1 MSSFTFLFTTSVL
14 GTKAHQNS
22 KMSLLNLS
30 DSESLILWC
39 WHVQK
44 GMRDEDVGVDT
55 QLFSLD
61 DVLRYWG
68 KVVTTPSIT

>member
-1 MSSFTFLFTTSVL
+1 
-14 GTKAHQNS
+14 
-22 KMSLLNLS
+22 MSLLHLS

>member
-1 MSSFTFLFTTSVL
+1 
-14 GTKAHQNS
+14 
-22 KMSLLNLS
+22 
-30 DSESLILWC
+30 
-39 WHVQK
+39 
-44 GMRDEDVGVDT
+44 MRDEDVGVDT